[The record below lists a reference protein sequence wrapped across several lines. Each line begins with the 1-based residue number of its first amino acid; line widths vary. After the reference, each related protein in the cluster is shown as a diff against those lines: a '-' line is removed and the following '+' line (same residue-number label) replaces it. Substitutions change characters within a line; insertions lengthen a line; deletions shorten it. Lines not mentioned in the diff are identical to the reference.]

1 MAVKVTLLENMGA
14 TWMGRACIA
23 SQGGKYLAPL
33 GESDIAAPYM
43 EGYRRQ
49 LRCHRSA
56 RRTCIQA
63 VAMVG
68 LEAPATSLYDLM
80 NGLPRSAEGLQ

>member
-33 GESDIAAPYM
+33 GESDITAPYM
-43 EGYRRQ
+43 
-49 LRCHRSA
+49 
-56 RRTCIQA
+56 
-63 VAMVG
+63 
-68 LEAPATSLYDLM
+68 
-80 NGLPRSAEGLQ
+80 